1 MWIQVELDLGKQRTV
16 RFLEPK
22 CRGSSG
28 HRHQMGSSERGRA
41 LRELGVECS
50 RYLKL
55 KPHFSLF
62 FLNVHSGYRCFFFFF
77 ICSERI

>member
-16 RFLEPK
+16 RFLEPE
-22 CRGSSG
+22 CRGGSG
-28 HRHQMGSSERGRA
+28 HRHQMGSSERGQA
-41 LRELGVECS
+41 LRELGVGCS

-62 FLNVHSGYRCFFFFF
+62 F
-77 ICSERI
+77 